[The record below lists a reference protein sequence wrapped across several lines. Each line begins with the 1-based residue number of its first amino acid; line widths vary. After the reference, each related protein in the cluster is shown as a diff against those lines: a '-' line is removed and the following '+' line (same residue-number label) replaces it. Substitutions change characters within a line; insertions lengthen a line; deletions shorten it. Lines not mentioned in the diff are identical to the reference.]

1 MLDECFTL
9 RSPARWRISPCA
21 AVRPI
26 IRSDNSSFKTPHRK
40 EIIMSPFR
48 KIPYRHNSSI
58 FPERRSYSYHR
69 NNRYP
74 YKDLDMQKIITS
86 LSRKHGIPG
95 TEIMANI
102 ETFLSSMLSQW
113 YRMEV
118 MVFFRDD
125 FLLEAIAYDR
135 MGGII
140 MQKPVDLLKFKDR
153 NALNRP
159 LEMIFAKASVFKQTA
174 RYKPFEG
181 ALLWGEISACDADR
195 NLYIDTEIIQG
206 EQLTAICPINRI
218 GLHERRNS
226 NCSLGRKRAFHLR
239 QVEPVML
246 NGTPRL
252 KVTVDRVS
260 KTLVETL
267 LKNRLKDGGG
277 KTTLRCVKRYVGHK
291 SIVLTTR
298 PLPKEAIIAVD
309 RELKERVQV
318 KVVKS
323 LAGLY

>member
-1 MLDECFTL
+1 
-9 RSPARWRISPCA
+9 
-21 AVRPI
+21 
-26 IRSDNSSFKTPHRK
+26 
-40 EIIMSPFR
+40 
-48 KIPYRHNSSI
+48 
-58 FPERRSYSYHR
+58 
-69 NNRYP
+69 
-74 YKDLDMQKIITS
+74 MQKIITS

-218 GLHERRNS
+218 GLHERRSS

-323 LAGLY
+323 LTGLY